1 MRHEFAAML
10 APPSLKEIKKQTER
24 ISPLF
29 DEGQIRFA
37 DNLQV
42 ALQAIENRK

>member
-37 DNLQV
+37 DLQV